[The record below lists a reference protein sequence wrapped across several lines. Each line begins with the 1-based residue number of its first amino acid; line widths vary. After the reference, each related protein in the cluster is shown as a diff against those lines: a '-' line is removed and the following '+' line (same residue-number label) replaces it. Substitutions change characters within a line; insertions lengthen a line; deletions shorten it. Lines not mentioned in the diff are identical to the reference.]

1 MTYMLSLHLEQS
13 NPKISKSSPISSHR
27 RHVTRGYCKRTGVVL
42 SYEENVSFIVFLFN
56 LELSESKSDQ
66 FGDFFMIQNVTQ
78 LASRFCPRVD
88 RPPLFE
94 GLSVVLFVG
103 VARPRLLRRRLR
115 A

>member
-1 MTYMLSLHLEQS
+1 MLSLHLEQS
-13 NPKISKSSPISSHR
+13 NPKISMSSPISSHP
-27 RHVTRGYCKRTGVVL
+27 RHVTVGIVYCKRTGVVL
-42 SYEENVSFIVFLFN
+42 SNEENVSFIVFLFN

-66 FGDFFMIQNVTQ
+66 FGDFFMIQNVNQ